1 MKKLLSIILCLAVL
15 MSFFAVAAS
24 ATDELIINV
33 ASDIHLNNAWEKA
46 VPKRNS
52 VSETFSHVADQGKL
66 MSESK
71 AVISAFLDKAAS
83 DKSEVV
89 LITGDLADYG
99 LEKEMTAVADMLA
112 EFEKNTGKQVYV
124 VPGNH
129 DVSKSPVSLFVSVF
143 ADFGYNEAVARDTN
157 SASYVAEL
165 PDGYRLLAIDSTL
178 QGSGNWGI
186 NADITEWIRQQAEQ
200 AQTDGKKMI
209 AMMHHNLVPHLVLI
223 DVLHKGSVLGEATG
237 LTDIFAKYG
246 VKYVFTGHTH
256 ESDIATYTGANGE
269 VVYDV
274 VTGALS
280 VYPCPYRTVSF
291 GDSVKFEMNCVDK
304 IDTDLVP
311 SGMSDEAFAL
321 MAGDFTAYS
330 KECFMLG
337 MNMAVNG
344 TVSSASYIK
353 NALGLTADKNPEMC
367 TLIDKVAPR
376 LKEAINMPFDA
387 EDESQEGKSIE
398 SILSYYGVKIPDSN
412 YENMNELAVKVYA
425 EHVEGDENLPL
436 HSDEVVLA
444 TKGLGAVLTYTLS
457 DVTAEEYADVIG
469 YICDM
474 VNFKL
479 PEDLLIHTVDKI
491 KRFEGIELVVT
502 TAILPVL
509 IKVTVDDAPADCNV
523 TLPGYAEIIEPVSTP
538 KTFWDKIGD
547 FFLKI
552 INFVMGL
559 FAFVH

>member
-1 MKKLLSIILCLAVL
+1 MIDLVHPTAV
-15 MSFFAVAAS
+15 V
-24 ATDELIINV
+24 
-33 ASDIHLNNAWEKA
+33 
-46 VPKRNS
+46 
-52 VSETFSHVADQGKL
+52 
-66 MSESK
+66 
-71 AVISAFLDKAAS
+71 
-83 DKSEVV
+83 DKS
-89 LITGDLADYG
+89 LG
-99 LEKEMTAVADMLA
+99 LKDM
-112 EFEKNTGKQVYV
+112 
-124 VPGNH
+124 
-129 DVSKSPVSLFVSVF
+129 
-143 ADFGYNEAVARDTN
+143 
-157 SASYVAEL
+157 
-165 PDGYRLLAIDSTL
+165 
-178 QGSGNWGI
+178 
-186 NADITEWIRQQAEQ
+186 
-200 AQTDGKKMI
+200 
-209 AMMHHNLVPHLVLI
+209 
-223 DVLHKGSVLGEATG
+223 
-237 LTDIFAKYG
+237 FAKYG
-246 VKYVFTGHTH
+246 VKYIFTGHSH
-256 ESDIATYTGANGE
+256 ENDIASYTSEKGE
-269 VVYDV
+269 VIYDIE
-274 VTGALS
+274 TGSMCLYPS
-280 VYPCPYRTVSF
+280 VYRTVSL
-291 GDSVKFEMNCVDK
+291 GDEVKIETKRIEEINVDM
-304 IDTDLVP
+304 VP
-311 SGMSDEAFAL
+311 KAGLSAEAL
-321 MAGDFTAYS
+321 DMMKNDFTEYTKRCAYIGIETTLNS
-330 KECFMLG
+330 TFLD
-337 MNMAVNG
+337 
-344 TVSSASYIK
+344 ASYINNLIK
-353 NALGLTADKNPEMC
+353 LDSAAEPKMSALIEK
-367 TLIDKVAPR
+367 IVPR
-376 LKEAINMPFDA
+376 LKTALNMPFYA

-509 IKVTVDDAPADCNV
+509 LKVTVDDAPADCNV